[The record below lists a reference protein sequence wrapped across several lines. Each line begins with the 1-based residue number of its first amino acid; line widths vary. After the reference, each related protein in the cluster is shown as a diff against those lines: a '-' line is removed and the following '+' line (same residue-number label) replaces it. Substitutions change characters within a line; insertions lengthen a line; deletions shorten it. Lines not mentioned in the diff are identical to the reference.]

1 MTTPNLPA
9 TFDENIRWCT
19 SMAKSSM
26 LPRQYQ
32 EQPAN
37 LLFALEYADALGVSR
52 MSALTSIHVIEG
64 KPSASA
70 DLIAALI
77 RRAGHRLRVSGDDQR
92 AVAEL
97 IRADDPDFT
106 FKVEWTMDRAQAA
119 QLTGKAMWKKY
130 PAAML
135 RSRAISEIGRMGA
148 SDVLMGM
155 IYTPEELGAVIDES
169 GEAVLDANTGS
180 VQMVQAVAE
189 RTDGAWDQAPQQQ
202 AQPQQR
208 QQQPQ
213 REREV
218 HKSGNE
224 ALGAALGDQA
234 AADDPAAV
242 EAAAAALMERI
253 EKSNDVDELRA
264 MWLEAAD
271 LGPVHGPAAR
281 ALATARVEDVKKAW
295 EAAEAKAAENAQQAV
310 QEELG
315 AEPVDAEV
323 VDEQPAAAT
332 IEA

>member
-9 TFDENIRWCT
+9 TLDENIRWCT
-19 SMAKSSM
+19 NMAKSSM

-77 RRAGHRLRVSGDDQR
+77 RRAGHRLRVSGDDHR

-106 FKVEWTMDRAQAA
+106 FKVEWTMARAQAA

-169 GEAVLDANTGS
+169 GEAVLDANTGT

-189 RTDGAWDQAPQQQ
+189 RTDSPQQQ

-234 AADDPAAV
+234 AAEDPAAV
-242 EAAAAALMERI
+242 EAAAAALMKRI
-253 EKSNDVDELRA
+253 EESNDVDELRD
-264 MWLEAAD
+264 MWREAAL
-271 LGPVHGPAAR
+271 LGPEHGPAAQQ
-281 ALATARVEDVKKAW
+281 LAAARVEDVKKAW

-310 QEELG
+310 QQELG
-315 AEPVDAEV
+315 AENIQDAET
-323 VDEQPAAAT
+323 VDLPNAAAA
-332 IEA
+332 EA